1 MLASHLVSEPV
12 LSPRFGRSLRV
23 DVVGG
28 QSAVCSFSC
37 AYCRSKERELQPPGG
52 WVDPA
57 ALVES
62 VRLAL
67 ESGPALDHIVVAGN
81 GEPTRHPA
89 FGPIMEGI
97 LDARHQLAPD
107 VRIAVVSN
115 GSELHRFEVRH
126 ALAQADVRLMKLDAG
141 DATTFRVISGASL
154 SLGWL
159 VGQLRSLG
167 GVTLLARFVRDRMH
181 STDNTVPS
189 AVEAWLQTVARIR
202 PLAVQV
208 SGRDWES
215 QRPLLDVPRWE
226 LEAIA
231 ERVKR
236 LGIPAAVF

>member
-1 MLASHLVSEPV
+1 MLASHLVSGPV

-37 AYCRSKERELQPPGG
+37 AYCRSKERDLEPPGG

-57 ALVES
+57 SLVES

-97 LDARHQLAPD
+97 QEVRHQLAPG

-126 ALAQADVRLMKLDAG
+126 GLAQADVRLMKLDAG
-141 DATTFRVISGASL
+141 DATTFRVISGACL

-159 VGQLRSLG
+159 VGQLRLLG
-167 GVTLLARFVRDRMH
+167 GITLLGRFVRNGLH
-181 STDNTVPS
+181 TVDNTS
-189 AVEAWLQTVARIR
+189 RAAVDAWVDTVARIR

-208 SGRDWES
+208 SGLDWES
-215 QRPLLDVPRWE
+215 RQPLVDVPRAE

-231 ERVKR
+231 ERVKG
-236 LGIPAAVF
+236 LGIPATVF

>member
-1 MLASHLVSEPV
+1 MLPSHLVSEPV

-37 AYCRSKERELQPPGG
+37 AYCRSKQRELQPPEG

-57 ALVES
+57 ALVDG

-67 ESGPALDHIVVAGN
+67 QRDSALDHIVIAGN

-89 FGPIMEGI
+89 FGPIVTGI
-97 LDARHQLAPD
+97 LEARHDLAPET
-107 VRIAVVSN
+107 RIAIVSN
-115 GSELHRFEVRH
+115 GSELHRVEVRH
-126 ALAQADVRLMKLDAG
+126 ALGQADVRLMKLDAG
-141 DATTFRVISGASL
+141 DATTFRIISGAYL
-154 SLGWL
+154 SFGWL
-159 VGQLRSLG
+159 VNQLRLLG
-167 GVTLLARFVRDRMH
+167 GVTLLGRFVRNGIT
-181 STDNTVPS
+181 SIDNTTRF
-189 AVEAWLQTVARIR
+189 AVDAWLQAVDRIR
-202 PLAVQV
+202 PITVQV

-215 QRPLLDVPRWE
+215 QQPLVDVPRHE

-236 LGIPAAVF
+236 LGIPVAVF